1 MNTST
6 SQLPEM
12 PGTELVL
19 LYCQKSQV
27 AQGLVPVGAPVCGL
41 WPFGLVIHSG
51 HCVTV
56 LSNQVVA

>member
-1 MNTST
+1 
-6 SQLPEM
+6 M